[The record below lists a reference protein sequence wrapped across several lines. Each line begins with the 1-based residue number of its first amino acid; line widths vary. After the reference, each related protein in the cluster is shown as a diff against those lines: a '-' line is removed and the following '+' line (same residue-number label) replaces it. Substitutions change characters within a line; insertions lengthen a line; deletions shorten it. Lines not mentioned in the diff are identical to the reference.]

1 MVEGGREIAHSRD
14 LGSMLD
20 RESNPSPGAPTSPE
34 HKSRSG
40 TRRRVAIVIGLLLTA
55 IIAYVGLFLLLSR
68 PNPDAELFFGM
79 AAAEPPLDLTLNMV
93 SVDPV
98 RQAID
103 VRIEAAK
110 PSESRQWQQRSI
122 EPADIHNFVL
132 HVDDRYLT
140 YHVPMQDSRTK
151 TVLEIGLSGSISGYP
166 LDHYGGRLSISAQ
179 RRDSDVSQPVRLT
192 VWPVLSNWNVDIA
205 ASDEASKASGG
216 IDLRLR
222 VNRPTSFIVMAFAFY
237 AAMAVIGLSGLT
249 IGALVF
255 LGVRPMQPPMTGAL
269 AAMIFSIPALR
280 GIMPGAPPLGIHA
293 DVLILVWVELAVI
306 LGLSLFVIT
315 WVSRR

>member
-249 IGALVF
+249 I
-255 LGVRPMQPPMTGAL
+255 
-269 AAMIFSIPALR
+269 
-280 GIMPGAPPLGIHA
+280 AP
-293 DVLILVWVELAVI
+293 
-306 LGLSLFVIT
+306 LS
-315 WVSRR
+315 SSACGPCNRQ

>member
-1 MVEGGREIAHSRD
+1 MAEGSRESEHSRD
-14 LGSMLD
+14 LGSMAD
-20 RESNPSPGAPTSPE
+20 GKSGPSPNAPVSPE
-34 HKSRSG
+34 HKSSSG
-40 TRRRVAIVIGLLLTA
+40 TRRRVAIVIGLLLAA
-55 IIAYVGLFLLLSR
+55 IIAYVGLIPLLYHQ
-68 PNPDAELFFGM
+68 NADVELFFGM

-93 SVDPV
+93 SMDPV

-110 PSESRQWQQRSI
+110 PSESRQWQRSI
-122 EPADIHNFVL
+122 EPADIRNILL

-140 YHVPMQDSRTK
+140 YQVAMQDNRTK

-166 LDHYGGRLSISAQ
+166 LDHYIGRLSISAK
-179 RRDSDVSQPVRLT
+179 RRESEVSQPIRLT
-192 VWPVLSNWNVDIA
+192 VWPVLSNWNVDIGP
-205 ASDEASKASGG
+205 SDEASKASAG
-216 IDLRLR
+216 IDLQLR

-237 AAMAVIGLSGLT
+237 AAMALIGLSGLT

-255 LGVRPMQPPMTGAL
+255 LGMRPLQPPMTGAL

>member
-1 MVEGGREIAHSRD
+1 
-14 LGSMLD
+14 
-20 RESNPSPGAPTSPE
+20 
-34 HKSRSG
+34 
-40 TRRRVAIVIGLLLTA
+40 
-55 IIAYVGLFLLLSR
+55 
-68 PNPDAELFFGM
+68 M

-122 EPADIHNFVL
+122 DPADILNLVL

-140 YHVPMQDSRTK
+140 YHVAMQDSRTK

-166 LDHYGGRLSISAQ
+166 LDHYTGRLSISAT
-179 RRDSDVSQPVRLT
+179 RRDSDVSQPIRLT
-192 VWPVLSNWNVDIA
+192 VWPLLSNWNVDIA
-205 ASDEASKASGG
+205 SDEASKASAG
-216 IDLRLR
+216 IDLRLQ

-237 AAMAVIGLSGLT
+237 AAMALIGLSGLI

-255 LGVRPMQPPMTGAL
+255 LGVRPLQPPMTGAL

-306 LGLSLFVIT
+306 LGLSLFVVT